1 MTAPARTGT
10 GTPEGSSMIM
20 EEFSPSLGDGLSF
33 GGVEEREG
41 EGVIRRVGVEERE
54 GVGEVEN

>member
-1 MTAPARTGT
+1 
-10 GTPEGSSMIM
+10 MIM